1 MSFAIEV
8 PGEASPLTLQELCKA
23 LEAATSMDN
32 AQRQAAGKQLTTWET
47 QQTYFPSLQV
57 CFLSKTTLCLWKTV
71 LTVFIRPYFQTVFLD
86 KSVPREIRFL
96 AIIQIKNGIDKYWRL
111 TAKNAISQD
120 DRVVIRSRLFKGT
133 IEEEDKAFALH
144 NALAAAKI
152 LRIDYPDHW
161 PEALPSLIDLLRQYK
176 SSNQI
181 LLGGALVLLLRIV
194 KELGTARMR
203 RSQTALQA
211 VTPELVYLLGEIY
224 TERTTLWTAWLSS
237 GQGDE
242 DAADLAMQNSLV
254 ASKILRRLLILGYE
268 NPAKDKVVVEFWS
281 VTQDHFGQFLGY
293 VSHDSAVPAP
303 YQDVIGKHLL
313 QFTKLHLE
321 MSETH
326 PASFPILPNS
336 IPLVLAYW
344 DLVTKFAEVFDK
356 SGGLRQTTTGD
367 GNGAK
372 SKVEGPLLERLAL
385 KGLLLVKSCVAI
397 VWRPVQ
403 TFKYLSREFLEQKD
417 RAVEVIRNELLK
429 DDLVMQ
435 IVNVI
440 ITKLLIFRKAD
451 LESWETDPE
460 DFEATEQYL
469 GDAWQFNVRPCS
481 ERVFLDLLVHYK
493 DLLTPPLLSYFH
505 QATIADADVITKE
518 AIYTAMGAS
527 APNISEAFDFDSFLS
542 TTLVQDAQFSGPL
555 AKVLRRRIAILIS
568 IWVPVKISDSSRP
581 LIFDIYRHLLN
592 DKDEINDE
600 VVRLTAA
607 RQLKDIADD
616 FEFKGDL
623 FATYAPDILPQ
634 IINLLQEAVVEDT
647 KQALFETLRVCVQRM
662 EEHVL
667 PFADPIMGALPALWD
682 AAGEA
687 HMIKAAIVGVLSALV
702 NSIGAESR
710 RYQQHMLPIV
720 ASCMN
725 DASTHAFLEEIV
737 DLWRSLIVQSAS
749 PLSADMI
756 SLQPLALPLVGNEP
770 FLAEAAFEILKAYII
785 LAPDAVLSDDLRQ
798 RTLQALAIPLES
810 HGRGR
815 GADML
820 TSFRTMELMFLIA
833 SELGGTNGTSVLVQ
847 DLVSLGLLQTILQR
861 IHEDWEHSQLTGPN
875 AAKKE
880 ALEWSHK
887 LAYFSILGRIGLADP
902 SLLINAV
909 ESIGGSFAT
918 VWPWLSEQWFASI
931 PNMSDAERQKL
942 SCMALTRLAEL
953 EKPYHDLVC
962 SRLQDYF
969 QMWTTVVLECHDGNA
984 LGEDGLFWDSAP
996 VGEESTPLESGELL
1010 ITTRDPV
1017 HSLRAYA
1024 FVTERLQALVHM
1036 AGGESAFRENWV
1048 VNVDSEVLV
1057 GFEKLAAGAQ

>member
-1 MSFAIEV
+1 MCLLLRSV
-8 PGEASPLTLQELCKA
+8 LLTPEANHLL
-23 LEAATSMDN
+23 
-32 AQRQAAGKQLTTWET
+32 
-47 QQTYFPSLQV
+47 
-57 CFLSKTTLCLWKTV
+57 LSRSQS
-71 LTVFIRPYFQTVFLD
+71 IFLD
-86 KSVPREIRFL
+86 RTVPREIRFL

-111 TAKNAISQD
+111 TAKNAISQN
-120 DRVVIRSRLFKGT
+120 DRAIIRSRLFQGT
-133 IEEEDKAFALH
+133 IGEDDKAFALH
-144 NALAAAKI
+144 NALATAKI
-152 LRIDYPDHW
+152 LRIDYPDYW
-161 PEALPSLIDLLRQYK
+161 PDAIPSLIGLLRQYK
-176 SSNQI
+176 DADQL

-194 KELGTARMR
+194 KELGTARMKK
-203 RSQTALQA
+203 SQTALQA

-224 TERTTLWTAWLSS
+224 TERTTLWANWLSS

-242 DAADLAMQNSLV
+242 DAADLAMQNSLF
-254 ASKILRRLLILGYE
+254 AAKILRRLLIFGYE

-281 VTQDHFGQFLGY
+281 VTQNHFGQFLGY

-303 YQDVIGKHLL
+303 YQDIVGKHLL

-326 PASFPILPNS
+326 PASFPLLPNS
-336 IPLVLAYW
+336 TPLVLAYW
-344 DLVTKFAEVFDK
+344 DLVAKFAEVFDK
-356 SGGLRQTTTGD
+356 SGGLRQTTTAD
-367 GNGAK
+367 GAGAK

-403 TFKYLSREFLEQKD
+403 TFKYLSRDYLEQKD
-417 RAVEVIRNELLK
+417 RAVEVIKTELLK

-451 LESWETDPE
+451 LEAWETDPE

-469 GDAWQFNVRPCS
+469 GDAWQFSVRPCS

-505 QATIADADVITKE
+505 QATIAEADVITKE

-527 APNISEAFDFDSFLS
+527 APNISEAFDFDNFLS
-542 TTLVQDAQFSGPL
+542 TTLVQDAQYNGPL

-568 IWVPVKISDSSRP
+568 IWVPVKISDASRP

-634 IINLLQEAVVEDT
+634 IISLLEDVVVEDT
-647 KQALFETLRVCVQRM
+647 KQALFETLRVCIQRM

-667 PFADPIMGALPALWD
+667 QFADPIMGALPALWD

-687 HMIKAAIVGVLSALV
+687 HMVKAAIVGVLSALV

-710 RYQQHMLPIV
+710 RYQETMLPII
-720 ASCMN
+720 AQCMN
-725 DASTHAFLEEIV
+725 DPSNDAFVEEIV
-737 DLWRSLIVQSAS
+737 DLWRSLIIQSAS
-749 PLSADMI
+749 PLSAEMI
-756 SLQPLALPLVGNEP
+756 SLQPLVLPLVGHEP

-785 LAPDAVLSDDLRQ
+785 LAPDAILSDNLR
-798 RTLQALAIPLES
+798 RNTIQALASPLQNR
-810 HGRGR
+810 GRGR
-815 GADML
+815 GADTL
-820 TSFRTMELMFLIA
+820 TSYRTMELIFLVA
-833 SELGGTNGTSVLVQ
+833 SELGGTNGVSILVQ
-847 DLVSLGLLQTILQR
+847 DLLGLGLLQTILQG

-875 AAKKE
+875 AVKKE
-880 ALEWSHK
+880 PLEWSHK
-887 LAYFSILGRIGLADP
+887 LAYFSILARIGLADP
-902 SLLINAV
+902 SLLASALDSV
-909 ESIGGSFAT
+909 GGSTAS
-918 VWPWLSEQWFASI
+918 VWPWLSMQWFAAL
-931 PNMSDAERQKL
+931 PNMSDVERQKL
-942 SCMALTRLAEL
+942 SCLALTRLAEL
-953 EKPYHDLVC
+953 PPPVSDLVC

-969 QMWTTVVLECHDGNA
+969 DMWTSVVLECHDGNA
-984 LGEDGLFWDSAP
+984 LGEDGLVWDSAP
-996 VGEESTPLESGELL
+996 VGEESTPLETGEMV

-1017 HSLRAYA
+1017 HAVRTYA
-1024 FVTERLQALVHM
+1024 FITERLQGLVQM
-1036 AGGESAFRENWV
+1036 VGGEAAFRENWV
-1048 VNVDSEVLV
+1048 VNVDSDVLA
-1057 GFEKLAAGAQ
+1057 GFEKLASGAAPAQ

>member
-1 MSFAIEV
+1 M
-8 PGEASPLTLQELCKA
+8 
-23 LEAATSMDN
+23 
-32 AQRQAAGKQLTTWET
+32 
-47 QQTYFPSLQV
+47 
-57 CFLSKTTLCLWKTV
+57 
-71 LTVFIRPYFQTVFLD
+71 
-86 KSVPREIRFL
+86 
-96 AIIQIKNGIDKYWRL
+96 
-111 TAKNAISQD
+111 TARNAISQD
-120 DRVVIRSRLFKGT
+120 DRALIRSRLFQGT
-133 IEEEDKAFALH
+133 IGEEDKAFALH
-144 NALAAAKI
+144 NALATAKI
-152 LRIDYPDHW
+152 LRIDYPDYW

-176 SSNQI
+176 NADQV
-181 LLGGALVLLLRIV
+181 LLGGALVLLLRVV
-194 KELGTARMR
+194 KELGTARLR
-203 RSQTALQA
+203 KSQTALQA

-224 TERTTLWTAWLSS
+224 TERTALWASWLS
-237 GQGDE
+237 GGHGDE
-242 DAADLAMQNSLV
+242 DAADLAMQNSLFAV
-254 ASKILRRLLILGYE
+254 KVLRRLLIFGYD

-281 VTQDHFGQFLGY
+281 VTQNHFGQFLGY
-293 VSHDSAVPAP
+293 VSYDSSVPAP

-326 PASFPILPNS
+326 PACFPILPNS

-356 SGGLRQTTTGD
+356 SGGLRQTTAAD
-367 GNGAK
+367 GSGAK

-403 TFKYLSREFLEQKD
+403 TFKYLNREYLEQKD
-417 RAVEVIRNELLK
+417 RAVEVIRTELLK
-429 DDLVMQ
+429 DELVMQ
-435 IVNVI
+435 IVNII

-451 LESWETDPE
+451 LEAWETDPE

-493 DLLTPPLLSYFH
+493 GLLTPPLLSYFH

-527 APNISEAFDFDSFLS
+527 APNISEAFDFDNFLS
-542 TTLVQDAQFSGPL
+542 TTLVQDAQFTGPL

-568 IWVPVKISDSSRP
+568 IWVSVKISDSSRP
-581 LIFDIYRHLLN
+581 LIFDVYRHLLN

-647 KQALFETLRVCVQRM
+647 KQALFETLRVCIQRM

-710 RYQQHMLPIV
+710 RYQQTMLPII
-720 ASCMN
+720 AQCMN
-725 DASTHAFLEEIV
+725 DPSNEAFLQEIV
-737 DLWRSLIVQSAS
+737 DLWNSLIVQSAS
-749 PLSADMI
+749 PLSAEMI
-756 SLQPLALPLVGNEP
+756 SLQPLALPLIENEP
-770 FLAEAAFEILKAYII
+770 FLAESAFEILKAYII

-798 RTLQALAIPLES
+798 STLQALANPLQTR
-810 HGRGR
+810 GRGR
-815 GADML
+815 GAHLL
-820 TSFRTMELMFLIA
+820 TSYRTMELMFIVA

-847 DLVSLGLLQTILQR
+847 DLLSLGLLQTILRR
-861 IHEDWEHSQLTGPN
+861 IHEHWEYSQLTGPN
-875 AAKKE
+875 ADKKE
-880 ALEWSHK
+880 PLEWSHK
-887 LAYFSILGRIGLADP
+887 LAHFSILARISLADP
-902 SLLINAV
+902 SLLTSALT
-909 ESIGGSFAT
+909 SIGGTMVS
-918 VWPWLSEQWFASI
+918 VWPWLSAQWFDSI
-931 PNMSDAERQKL
+931 AHMADAERQKL

-953 EKPYHDLVC
+953 PQPVHDLVC

-969 QMWTTVVLECHDGNA
+969 QMWTNVILECHDGNA
-984 LGEDGLFWDSAP
+984 LAEDGLVWDSAP
-996 VGEESTPLESGELL
+996 LGEESTPLETGVLL
-1010 ITTRDPV
+1010 VTTRDPV
-1017 HSLRAYA
+1017 HAVRLYT
-1024 FVTERLQALVHM
+1024 FVTERLQGLVQA
-1036 AGGESAFRENWV
+1036 AGGEAAFRENWV
-1048 VNVDSEVLV
+1048 VNVDSEVLT
-1057 GFEKLAAGAQ
+1057 GFEKLASGAVSSH